1 MKGRWRW
8 IWLIMIANLAVC
20 IILVFAYPHL
30 MVSPGKVSPG
40 HASFETDCF
49 ACHAPLRGA
58 SAERCLV
65 CHALPDIGLR
75 TTKGEIIKYN
85 TVARTNSRKVAF
97 HQELIEQNCIACHS
111 DHADPKLTQHSR
123 KPFSHALLRPAT
135 QKLCETCHARPSNK
149 LHDNIAPAIGC
160 AQCHQT
166 NGWKPANFDHALL
179 PKEQLSQCHNCHKA
193 PSDKLHR
200 QIKGDCGQ
208 CHSTKAWEP
217 ATFEHS
223 KFFVLDGDHNTTCAT
238 CHTTDN
244 YKEYTCYG
252 CHEHTLENIKRK
264 HTREGIRNF
273 DNCVKCHRSAEGERE
288 GGEGGEGG
296 EHGERD

>member
-1 MKGRWRW
+1 MKGRWPW
-8 IWLIMIANLAVC
+8 VWLIIIANLAAG
-20 IILVFAYPHL
+20 IALVFAYPHL
-30 MVSPGKVSPG
+30 MVSPGKVISG

-58 SAERCLV
+58 SAERCIT

-75 TTKGEIIKYN
+75 TTKGALIKHQ
-85 TVARTNSRKVAF
+85 TEARATSIKAAF

-111 DHADPKLTQHSR
+111 DHAGPKLTQHSR

-135 QKLCETCHARPSNK
+135 RQLCDTCHTRPSNK
-149 LHDNIAPAIGC
+149 LHENIAAKIGC

-166 NGWKPANFDHALL
+166 DGWKPARFDHALL
-179 PKEQLSQCHNCHKA
+179 PKEELSLCQNCHKA
-193 PSDKLHR
+193 PSNNLHH
-200 QIKGDCGQ
+200 QIKDNCGQ

-223 KFFVLDGDHNTTCAT
+223 KFFVLDGDHNAPCAT

-244 YKEYTCYG
+244 YKQYTCYG
-252 CHEHTLENIKRK
+252 CHEHTVENIKRK

-273 DNCVKCHRSAEGERE
+273 DNCVKCHRNAEGERE
-288 GGEGGEGG
+288 GGEGGED
-296 EHGERD
+296 GERD